1 MKAKTYLRNPP
12 GSSPKGYVT
21 ETDRQRGIKTYKGEM
36 AMRKALN
43 NDPHTSS
50 LASGNLSTDNNLKRK
65 VDAVVGEIEK
75 LPLPQHFPQ
84 YGRSTAFQSPP
95 DNPIYTDRQND
106 ISGLSN
112 YFQSSNDWVSG
123 PSNNMNNYN
132 CNYFHSPNELGSGP
146 SNTMNNNNN
155 NNNNKHSSK
164 YSILILGLF

>member
-1 MKAKTYLRNPP
+1 
-12 GSSPKGYVT
+12 
-21 ETDRQRGIKTYKGEM
+21 M

-65 VDAVVGEIEK
+65 VDEVVGEIEK

-106 ISGLSN
+106 ISGLSK
-112 YFQSSNDWVSG
+112 
-123 PSNNMNNYN
+123 NMNNYN
-132 CNYFHSPNELGSGP
+132 CNYFQSPNDW
-146 SNTMNNNNN
+146 NNNMNNNNN
-155 NNNNKHSSK
+155 TNKHSSK
-164 YSILILGLF
+164 YSILNLG

>member
-1 MKAKTYLRNPP
+1 MRGIRYREGKKTKKYLRNPP

-65 VDAVVGEIEK
+65 VDEVVGEIEK

-106 ISGLSN
+106 ISGLSK
-112 YFQSSNDWVSG
+112 
-123 PSNNMNNYN
+123 NMNNYN
-132 CNYFHSPNELGSGP
+132 CNYFQSPNDW
-146 SNTMNNNNN
+146 NNNMNNNNN
-155 NNNNKHSSK
+155 TNKHSSK
-164 YSILILGLF
+164 YSILNLG

>member
-1 MKAKTYLRNPP
+1 MRGIRYREGKKTKIYLRNPP

-65 VDAVVGEIEK
+65 VDEVVGQIEK
-75 LPLPQHFPQ
+75 LPLPQPFPQ

-95 DNPIYTDRQND
+95 DNTIYTDRQND
-106 ISGLSN
+106 ISG
-112 YFQSSNDWVSG
+112 Q
-123 PSNNMNNYN
+123 SNNMNNYN
-132 CNYFHSPNELGSGP
+132 CNYFQSPNEWVSGP
-146 SNTMNNNNN
+146 SNDMNNNININ
-155 NNNNKHSSK
+155 TNKHSSK
-164 YSILILGLF
+164 FSILNLG

>member
-1 MKAKTYLRNPP
+1 LRGIRYREGKKTKTYLRNPP

-65 VDAVVGEIEK
+65 VDEVVGQIEK
-75 LPLPQHFPQ
+75 LPLPQPFPQ

-95 DNPIYTDRQND
+95 DNPIYTDRQNMNNC
-106 ISGLSN
+106 N
-112 YFQSSNDWVSG
+112 YFQSPNDW
-123 PSNNMNNYN
+123 NNN
-132 CNYFHSPNELGSGP
+132 
-146 SNTMNNNNN
+146 MNNNNN
-155 NNNNKHSSK
+155 TNKHSSK
-164 YSILILGLF
+164 YSILLNLG

>member
-1 MKAKTYLRNPP
+1 MRGIRFREGIKAKTYLLNPP
-12 GSSPKGYVT
+12 GSSPKGRFF
-21 ETDRQRGIKTYKGEM
+21 ETDRQRGLKTYKGEM

-65 VDAVVGEIEK
+65 VDEVVGEIEK

-106 ISGLSN
+106 ISGLSK
-112 YFQSSNDWVSG
+112 
-123 PSNNMNNYN
+123 NMNNYN
-132 CNYFHSPNELGSGP
+132 CNYFQSPNDW
-146 SNTMNNNNN
+146 NNNMNNNNN
-155 NNNNKHSSK
+155 TNKHSSK
-164 YSILILGLF
+164 YSILNLG